1 MQKRFLS
8 LLLIL
13 TLILS
18 TPIYSYAQS
27 GKSLPA
33 PENVNVYY
41 DKVSDY
47 VGQFLRACVICLR

>member
-41 DKVSDY
+41 DQGIELDNSSEPV
-47 VGQFLRACVICLR
+47 